1 MYLSHYGLNEKP
13 FDISTDPKFLWLGEK
28 HKEAFAVLKYG
39 VMENKGFLLLTGDI
53 GAGKTTLI
61 NALINSV
68 SEEVIY
74 AFVPD
79 PGLELMDFYR
89 YLSNAFYCDHSFTNK
104 ADFIFMFRDFLLNA
118 HESGKKVLLIIDE
131 AQRLSNELL
140 EEIRLLSNIELQDS
154 KLLNIFFVGQA
165 EFNTKLLEPEN
176 RSVRQR
182 ITISNH
188 IQPLTEKET
197 GDYIRHRL
205 KVAGSQKNIFSYV
218 AIHEVYNFSA
228 GYPRLIN
235 IVCDISLLTGYVR
248 DKIKISDDIVRE
260 SIESLN
266 IEPHTTPSK
275 RQEIRKHL
283 ESSLRIEK
291 DAHIPSVKADT
302 SFVVGKKSKNNR
314 AWFYIIIFMI
324 LVSIGAIITLYFK
337 GWEIRRFI
345 SEFQFIQSAK
355 SRLVELITDVKV
367 DRVEVGDVQKKQRMV
382 LPYVETVDDGDGT
395 NSNGNMSGVSGVD
408 AIQEKEADNVATASN
423 TFNDSIVL
431 DFNRNSNEFS
441 DQSYKTLS
449 ELAVYLINNPRAF
462 VLVVGY
468 TDNFGT
474 YSYNVNLSS
483 FRANTVKSYL
493 VGKGIDKKR
502 IKATGLGP
510 DNPISSNDTEMGRE
524 KNRRVEIEILKK

>member
-68 SEEVIY
+68 NNEVVY

-89 YLSNAFYCDHSFTNK
+89 YLSNAFYCDYSFTNK
-104 ADFIFMFRDFLLNA
+104 ADFIFMFRDFLHTA
-118 HESGKKVLLIIDE
+118 HENGKKVLLIIDE

-165 EFNTKLLEPEN
+165 EFNTKLLAPEN

-218 AIHEVYNFSA
+218 AIHEVYNFSG

-235 IVCDISLLTGYVR
+235 ILCDISLLTGYVR
-248 DKIKISDDIVRE
+248 DKLKISDDIIRE

-275 RQEIRKHL
+275 REEIKEQL

-291 DAHIPSVKADT
+291 EPVIPSLIEDEPA
-302 SFVVGKKSKNNR
+302 GKKSKNSR
-314 AWFYIIIFMI
+314 AWFLIFI
-324 LVSIGAIITLYFK
+324 LMVLVLTGFLITYYFK
-337 GWEIRRFI
+337 SMEIRRAV
-345 SEFQFIQSAK
+345 SELRFIQTVK
-355 SRLVELITDVKV
+355 SRLGDLVTDEKV
-367 DRVEVGDVQKKQRMV
+367 DTNDTQIKQKMV
-382 LPYVETVDDGDGT
+382 LPYVETVKVVGGSGQT
-395 NSNGNMSGVSGVD
+395 PNGNMSGIPAD
-408 AIQEKEADNVATASN
+408 AAIQEREAPLEAADYKA
-423 TFNDSIVL
+423 FNKNIIL
-431 DFNRNSNEFS
+431 DFSRNSNEFS

-449 ELAVYLINNPRAF
+449 DLAVYLKNNSNAF
-462 VLVVGY
+462 VLVIGY
-468 TDNFGT
+468 TDNFGS

-483 FRANTVKSYL
+483 FRANTVKSFL
-493 VGKGIDKKR
+493 VGKGIDKNR

-510 DNPISSNDTEMGRE
+510 DNPIASNDNEDGRE
-524 KNRRVEIEILKK
+524 KNRRVEIEIIRK